1 MKKRRSIFLSDYIVE
16 QYPIE
21 DYKEIIF
28 ITLDIV
34 ENFLLVLERG
44 FSYDSTSVASYGVK
58 YGSSQKNNSSKIES
72 IYIKN
77 LQTQEAME
85 NFLESYFDAYNSLN
99 QDEKD
104 IFDAT
109 FIDGL
114 SDLEIIA
121 KYNTHSKHIR
131 MVRKSAIVRFTLRA
145 GLNKFVNLIK

>member
-1 MKKRRSIFLSDYIVE
+1 MKKRRTMFLSDYIVE

-44 FSYDSTSVASYGVK
+44 FNYDSTSVASYGEK
-58 YGSSQKNNSSKIES
+58 YGSSQRNNNSKIES

-85 NFLESYFDAYNSLN
+85 NFLKTYFDAYNSLN

-109 FIDGL
+109 FIDKL
-114 SDLEIIA
+114 CDLEIIA
-121 KYNTHSKHIR
+121 RYNTHSKHIR
-131 MVRKSAIVRFTLRA
+131 MVRKSAIVRFTLRS
-145 GLNKFVNLIK
+145 GLNNFISLIK

>member
-1 MKKRRSIFLSDYIVE
+1 MKKRRSMFLSDYIVE

-34 ENFLLVLERG
+34 ENFLLVLERV
-44 FSYDSTSVASYGVK
+44 FNYDSTSVASYGEK
-58 YGSSQKNNSSKIES
+58 YGSSQRNNNSKIES

-85 NFLESYFDAYNSLN
+85 NFLKTYFDAYNSLN

-109 FIDGL
+109 FIDKL
-114 SDLEIIA
+114 CDLEIIA
-121 KYNTHSKHIR
+121 RYNTHSKHIR
-131 MVRKSAIVRFTLRA
+131 MVRKSAIVRFTLRS
-145 GLNKFVNLIK
+145 GLNNFISLIK

>member
-44 FSYDSTSVASYGVK
+44 FSYDSTSIASYGEK
-58 YGSSQKNNSSKIES
+58 YGSSQRNNISKIES

-85 NFLESYFDAYNSLN
+85 NFLETYFDAYNSLN
-99 QDEKD
+99 QEEKD
-104 IFDAT
+104 IFDST

-131 MVRKSAIVRFTLRA
+131 MVRKSAIIRFTLRA
-145 GLNKFVNLIK
+145 GLDKFVHLIK